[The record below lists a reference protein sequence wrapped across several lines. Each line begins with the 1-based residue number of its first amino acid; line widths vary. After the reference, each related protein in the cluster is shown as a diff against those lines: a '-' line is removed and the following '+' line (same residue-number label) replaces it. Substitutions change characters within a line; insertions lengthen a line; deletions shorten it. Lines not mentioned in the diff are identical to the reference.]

1 MKMSKQDIMIRMSID
16 PNWTIENPESPLI
29 KEAEKNGFDNL
40 LEINQDS
47 LNVERKGRWKQILKT
62 LEPIYV

>member
-29 KEAEKNGFDNL
+29 KEAEKMAL
-40 LEINQDS
+40 I
-47 LNVERKGRWKQILKT
+47 
-62 LEPIYV
+62 IY